1 MNFFGKITSREKACW
16 RKHVLKSAKRCKS
29 ANELC
34 QRVASEISKPI
45 YPIESLEVPSSG
57 KLLESDDYDL
67 IFYQPAPR
75 VVSEMSI
82 LHELTHILFRKCH
95 LQIEEGG
102 VERFAFELFRRI
114 YEVNKLFSPIQNSP
128 VVARYESLLSL

>member
-1 MNFFGKITSREKACW
+1 MNVFGKRISREGAGW
-16 RKHVLKSAKRCKS
+16 RKHVLKIAKQCKS

-34 QRVASEISKPI
+34 QWVAEEISKPI
-45 YPIESLEVPSSG
+45 YPLESLELPASG
-57 KLLESDDYDL
+57 KLLENDDYFL
-67 IFYQPAPR
+67 ILYQPAPR
-75 VVSEMSI
+75 MVSEMSI

-95 LQIEEGG
+95 LQIEEGE

-128 VVARYESLLSL
+128 VVARYESLLS